1 MILEPRPVLL
11 ANYFAANSQ
20 LTSSWGSDT
29 HENALNPRI
38 EWLAWHKQSPELE
51 SNMPAEIP
59 KFDISE
65 DPSII
70 SAGLDEA
77 GCAVIENVLETD
89 QLANIEADLEARLGS
104 AYFSEQDD
112 PEDFY
117 PGKTKRLV
125 GLMKKLP
132 SVRPLTVHPL
142 TNALCDHHL
151 GKNCE
156 HYQLHVGTALVVG
169 PGAREQLLH
178 REEDPFDYFP
188 VPRPNMIMA
197 SMFAISDFTA
207 DNGGT
212 LLVPGSHKWQADRVA
227 NPDEIVPAEMK
238 AGSVLFWLGG
248 TLHGAGS
255 NITDT
260 WRKGVILTYSLGW
273 LRQEE
278 NQYMY
283 LDEQMVKELSPELKQ
298 RIGITM
304 HGSLGFFDGSVP
316 SDVA

>member
-1 MILEPRPVLL
+1 M
-11 ANYFAANSQ
+11 AAV
-20 LTSSWGSDT
+20 
-29 HENALNPRI
+29 
-38 EWLAWHKQSPELE
+38 
-51 SNMPAEIP
+51 IP
-59 KFDISE
+59 KFDIS
-65 DPSII
+65 DDA
-70 SAGLDEA
+70 SAICAVLDEA
-77 GCAVIENVLETD
+77 GCAVIENVLEPEQRTG
-89 QLANIEADLEARLGS
+89 IEADLEALLGA
-104 AYFSEQDD
+104 AYFTEKDD

-117 PGKTKRLV
+117 PGKTKRLI

-156 HYQLHVGTALVVG
+156 HHQLHVGTALVVG
-169 PGAREQLLH
+169 PGAREQILH
-178 REEDPFDYFP
+178 REEDPFDFFP
-188 VPRPNMIMA
+188 VPRPNLIMA

-212 LLVPGSHKWQADRVA
+212 LLVPGSHTWEAGREAK
-227 NPDEIVPAEMK
+227 PEEIVAAEMK

-255 NITDT
+255 NVTDT

-278 NQYMY
+278 NQYMS
-283 LDEQMVKELSPELKQ
+283 LDDDMYKQLSPELKQ

-304 HGSLGFFDGSVP
+304 HGSLGFYEN
-316 SDVA
+316 